1 MPRSSESVAA
11 LATAL
16 AKAQAELV
24 NPEKSLT
31 ATIKADRA
39 GQHERTFRYAP
50 LSSGLEIVR
59 KTLSQHQ
66 IAAIQSTAIDQAGGL
81 VNLTTTLA
89 HASGEWIASDWPV
102 CPIADM
108 ASPRRMGAALTY
120 ARRYALFT
128 LVGIAGEDDLDAP
141 DLDTMNTG
149 APNANGQRGGGQR
162 PASMPIQS
170 ANGRGRP
177 NGKILSSTLDVT
189 QSAALR
195 DRLLG
200 QAAGLGD
207 TDAAIAWA
215 KTALADKNRLGPAD
229 AQLVEDAFEKQLGA
243 LQMAEAI
250 GPQSLAVERDP
261 SAPDASQPWLTSSVG
276 PQPVPGA
283 VEQSEVVAMPQRID
297 KGALAVSEP
306 RRYRNKEHLRFVAT
320 KPCLICGRR
329 PSDPHHLRHLQ
340 PRALGRKTSDEFTV
354 PLCRIHHR
362 LVHRVGNEAAW
373 WHDVGIDPIKVARK
387 LWGQTR
393 RLEGRKEDPLPA
405 PPSEPVESV
414 PPSAPV

>member
-1 MPRSSESVAA
+1 
-11 LATAL
+11 
-16 AKAQAELV
+16 
-24 NPEKSLT
+24 
-31 ATIKADRA
+31 
-39 GQHERTFRYAP
+39 
-50 LSSGLEIVR
+50 
-59 KTLSQHQ
+59 
-66 IAAIQSTAIDQAGGL
+66 
-81 VNLTTTLA
+81 
-89 HASGEWIASDWPV
+89 
-102 CPIADM
+102 
-108 ASPRRMGAALTY
+108 MGAALTY

-141 DLDTMNTG
+141 DLDTVDGG
-149 APNANGQRGGGQR
+149 AASASGQGEGGQR
-162 PASMPIQS
+162 RASIPTQP

-177 NGKILSSTLDVT
+177 NGKVLSPTLDVT

-195 DRLLG
+195 ERLLG
-200 QAAGLGD
+200 EVTGFADA
-207 TDAAIAWA
+207 DAATVWA
-215 KTALADKNRLGPAD
+215 KTALVDKNRLGPAD
-229 AQLVEDAFEKQLGA
+229 AKLVEDAFEKRLMA
-243 LQMAEAI
+243 LQVPESTEHVAPADE
-250 GPQSLAVERDP
+250 PDP
-261 SAPDASQPWLTSSVG
+261 GASDAPQPWLPSPVG
-276 PQPVPGA
+276 PLPVPGVA
-283 VEQSEVVAMPQRID
+283 EQSELTVMPQRID

-405 PPSEPVESV
+405 PPSEPAESV